1 MIKYYVDVPNAAL
14 PDEAW
19 ITLASFDT
27 KEEAV
32 EYVQHYFLADDEGNI
47 NLISEIEDDEDEEED
62 D

>member
-32 EYVQHYFLADDEGNI
+32 EYTQHYFLADEEGNI
-47 NLISEIEDDEDEEED
+47 NLISEIESDEEED
-62 D
+62 